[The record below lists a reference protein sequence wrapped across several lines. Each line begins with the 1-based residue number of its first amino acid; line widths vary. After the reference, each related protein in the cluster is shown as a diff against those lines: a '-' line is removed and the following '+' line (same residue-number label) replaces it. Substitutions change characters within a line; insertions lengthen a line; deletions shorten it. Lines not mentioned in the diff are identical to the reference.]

1 VTSHAQSDA
10 LLLELATSIVEP
22 AGLYLET
29 ITVRPAGRRLLV
41 QIVVDCDGPLDL
53 DLVARISRELDYE
66 LEEQNILGERG
77 FTLEVTSPGIDRPLT
92 LTRHWIKNI
101 GRKVE
106 VELVDGTV
114 FQARISGSDE
124 FAVSFEDHADVS
136 LVDIALATVQIEFN
150 RKSGILNPVDSE
162 DEDLDDSDSVEDE
175 DDDFDEDDDEDED
188 DESEGQK

>member
-1 VTSHAQSDA
+1 MTSHAQTDA

-41 QIVVDCDGPLDL
+41 QVVVDSDGPLDL
-53 DLVARISRELDYE
+53 DLVARISRELDFE

-92 LTRHWIKNI
+92 LSRHWAKNV

-106 VELVDGTV
+106 VELLDGSV
-114 FQARISGSDE
+114 FQARIAGSDE
-124 FAVSFEDHADVS
+124 FSVSFEDHADVA
-136 LVDIALATVQIEFN
+136 LVDIALAVVQVEFN
-150 RKSGILNPVDSE
+150 RKSGLIESDVADDIDDGS
-162 DEDLDDSDSVEDE
+162 DEDFED
-175 DDDFDEDDDEDED
+175 DDDEDED
-188 DESEGQK
+188 RD